1 MLICYVIKS
10 ENKHVFQK
18 NSYLRLPLR
27 LGNDSF
33 KDGFIS
39 EDKIKILSHAL
50 LSFKYI
56 MIVHKEK
63 IKNFRKY
70 LRADKIK
77 IIKEITNG
85 L

>member
-1 MLICYVIKS
+1 
-10 ENKHVFQK
+10 
-18 NSYLRLPLR
+18 
-27 LGNDSF
+27 
-33 KDGFIS
+33 
-39 EDKIKILSHAL
+39 
-50 LSFKYI
+50 